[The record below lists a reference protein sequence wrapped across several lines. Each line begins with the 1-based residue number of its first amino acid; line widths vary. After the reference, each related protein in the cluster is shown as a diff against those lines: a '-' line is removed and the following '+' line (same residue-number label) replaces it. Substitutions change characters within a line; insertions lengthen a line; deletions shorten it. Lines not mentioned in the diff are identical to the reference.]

1 MRSEEDLDRAIA
13 MVTKAEK
20 SPMKDEDLS
29 VVSNDLGEIYY
40 TQHRGSRADLDQ
52 ANIHY
57 QVALSIAGDDHAHQ
71 AGVLRNRAT
80 MARFQQTGSIEQAIA
95 IMEEGIRFTSNDN
108 PVRAQILSN
117 LGSHGKRDLS
127 GQSQEMTSVAL

>member
-1 MRSEEDLDRAIA
+1 MRSVDRAIA

-80 MARFQQTGSIEQAIA
+80 MARFQQTGSMIHLEQAIA